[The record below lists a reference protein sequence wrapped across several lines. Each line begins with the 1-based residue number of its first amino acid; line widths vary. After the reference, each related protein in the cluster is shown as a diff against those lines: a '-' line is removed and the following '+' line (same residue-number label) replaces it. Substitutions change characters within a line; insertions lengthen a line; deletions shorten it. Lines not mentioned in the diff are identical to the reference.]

1 MKLLKWVLVFV
12 GICCSSNSYT
22 MQSKNQDLAEKLSKA
37 NELIKNAEGIIKAIN
52 NNFSR
57 SILIMPIGYDEKIIE
72 YRGIAVSCADSAD
85 NLVQL
90 ILKHQ
95 AATDSIKGNAIALQ
109 QRIAFFKKEVG

>member
-22 MQSKNQDLAEKLSKA
+22 MQSKNQDLAAKLSKA
-37 NELIKNAEGIIKAIN
+37 NDLIKNAEDIIKAIN

-72 YRGIAVSCADSAD
+72 YRGIAVSCANSAD
-85 NLVQL
+85 NILQS

-95 AATDSIKGNAIALQ
+95 AATDSMKGKAIALQ
-109 QRIAFFKKEVG
+109 QRIDLFKEEAS